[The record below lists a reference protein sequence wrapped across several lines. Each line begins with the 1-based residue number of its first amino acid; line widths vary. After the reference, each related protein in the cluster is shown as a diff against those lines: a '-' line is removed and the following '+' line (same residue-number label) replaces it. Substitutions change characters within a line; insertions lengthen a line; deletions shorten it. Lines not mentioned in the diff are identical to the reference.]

1 MRDLTKLRQLAKA
14 AASAAPGTW
23 ESDREYMEDAPNRHY
38 EFFVIDGSGN
48 RMFGTENSD
57 AGFGLI
63 EAEYD
68 EDGSEYAWNEP
79 ARKVTEFIVAAQP
92 TSVLALLDRL
102 ERAEAEAKRIYQVKL
117 SDDQAF
123 ANEVAKLHA
132 LLADAGKALEPF
144 ASEAFVW
151 RSPDDYAVVVVGCG
165 ADEYPS
171 FCVGHLRAARNVATK
186 IEEALK

>member
-1 MRDLTKLRQLAKA
+1 MLDFNELRRLANA
-14 AASAAPGTW
+14 AIHVYSDTPAGIAFENAASP
-23 ESDREYMEDAPNRHY
+23 D
-38 EFFVIDGSGN
+38 V
-48 RMFGTENSD
+48 
-57 AGFGLI
+57 
-63 EAEYD
+63 
-68 EDGSEYAWNEP
+68 
-79 ARKVTEFIVAAQP
+79 
-92 TSVLALLDRL
+92 VLALLDRL